1 MASWYYPTNDHGE
14 NKGIND
20 SGVALFRGTPLKSL
34 AREICQNSLDAA
46 EAESIR
52 VEFRAFSVPTSSLPG
67 CSVMKDTFERCTYFW
82 GHQKAKT
89 TKEFFANA
97 IDKISADR
105 INMLRISDFQTSG
118 LMGSKEELNTDWTN
132 LTKSSGVSDKS
143 GTAGGSF
150 GIGKFAPFACSDFS
164 MVFYSTFDK
173 EGVKASQ
180 GVSRLVTFRRE
191 DGETTQGIGYYGN
204 EKNTPV
210 YEVLDLD
217 SSFTRKSGEYGTD
230 IYIAGYKYAGDDWED
245 NIVISV
251 LDGFLG
257 ALWNSKLVVK
267 VGDIEISKETLP
279 ELIETYRD
287 ALTGYVDKYY
297 EVLTSSKTKWFEE
310 DFMKMGT
317 VKLGLLIE
325 KDMHRKVAMIRQ
337 TGMKIMDRDRLSG
350 YIPFAGV
357 MFIEGEKINR
367 VLRQIENPEH
377 TEWQPDRAAHP
388 AVAKQIVKS
397 LNDYMK
403 ECIEKLAAEGAQDE
417 MDAVGVGALIPD
429 IPESEE
435 EQAKEETISDK
446 VADIE
451 KTVVKRRP
459 QSGKEEGQP
468 ESEADDKGGYTE
480 GDSDVGWP
488 HNGEGGKHPGPRP
501 PDQGEI
507 TDEGKERVPS
517 LKEIKPEKVIVVCV
531 DKNSGKYM
539 LLFVPSVEGTAG
551 FLSVELSAETQNY
564 EAPLLEAKTI
574 GGKDL
579 SVENGKIAGLDF
591 NKGAPIRLNIHLDYS
606 DYCSME
612 VKAYAHKA

>member
-1 MASWYYPTNDHGE
+1 MAFWYFPTNDHGE

-20 SGVALFRGTPLKSL
+20 SGVALFRGSPLKSL
-34 AREICQNSLDAA
+34 AREVCQNSLDAA
-46 EAESIR
+46 RAETIL
-52 VEFRAFSVPTSSLPG
+52 VEFNAFSIPAGKLPG
-67 CSVMKDTFERCTYFW
+67 CQVLADTFESCASFW
-82 GHQKAKT
+82 DNQKAKT
-89 TKEFFANA
+89 TKAFYTNA

-105 INMLRISDFQTSG
+105 INVLRISDFHTSG
-118 LMGSKEELNTDWTN
+118 LTGSTEELNTDWTN

-164 MVFYSTFDK
+164 TVFYSTFDE
-173 EGVKASQ
+173 EGIKASQ
-180 GVSRLVTFRRE
+180 GVSRLVTFRRN

-210 YEVLDLD
+210 YDALDLD
-217 SSFTRKSGEYGTD
+217 RRFTRDFKEYGTD
-230 IYIAGYKYAGDDWED
+230 IYIVGYKYTGDDWED
-245 NIVISV
+245 NIVVSV

-267 VGDIEISKETLP
+267 VGGIEISKETLP
-279 ELIETYRD
+279 ELMETYRD
-287 ALTGYVDKYY
+287 ALTGFTDKYY
-297 EVLTSSKTKWFEE
+297 AVLTSPKTKWFEE
-310 DFMKMGT
+310 DFMRMGT

-325 KDMHRKVAMIRQ
+325 KDMHRKVAMIRK

-357 MFIEGEKINR
+357 MFIEGKKINKE
-367 VLRQIENPEH
+367 LRLIENPEH
-377 TEWQPDRAAHP
+377 TEWQPDRAVQP
-388 AVAKQIVKS
+388 AVARQIVKS
-397 LNDYMK
+397 LNDYIK
-403 ECIEKLAAEGAQDE
+403 ECIEKLVAEGSQGE
-417 MDAVGVGALIPD
+417 IDAVGVGALIPD
-429 IPESEE
+429 IAESEE
-435 EQAKEETISDK
+435 EQAMEEAISNK

-451 KTVVKRRP
+451 KSVVKTRT
-459 QSGKEEGQP
+459 QSGTEDGQSK
-468 ESEADDKGGYTE
+468 SEADDEGGYTE
-480 GDSDVGWP
+480 GGSDLGWL
-488 HNGEGGKHPGPRP
+488 HNGEGGKNPGPRP

-539 LLFVPSVEGTAG
+539 LMFVPSVEGTAG

-564 EAPLLEAKTI
+564 EAPLLEAKII

-579 SVENGKIAGLDF
+579 LVGSGKIAGLDF
-591 NKGAPIRLNIHLDYS
+591 RKGVPIRLNIQLDYS

-612 VKAYAHKA
+612 VKAYAHTA